1 MKEGSSGT
9 TLNHRASRSAET
21 FCNEAQTLC
30 YYHFKEFI
38 YSFLFQQL
46 AKEFELVSPD
56 RHLTSHEAIFV
67 LNVIVLS
74 LSHFKLHLWHSCR

>member
-56 RHLTSHEAIFV
+56 RLMRLYLF
-67 LNVIVLS
+67 
-74 LSHFKLHLWHSCR
+74 